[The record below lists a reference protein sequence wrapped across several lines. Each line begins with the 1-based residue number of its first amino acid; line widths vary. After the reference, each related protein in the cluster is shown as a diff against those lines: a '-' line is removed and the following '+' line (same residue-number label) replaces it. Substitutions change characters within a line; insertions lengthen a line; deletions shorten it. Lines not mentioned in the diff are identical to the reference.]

1 MATPKQTDP
10 QFKLRLPASLKEQ
23 IEQAAAESNR
33 SMNAEIV
40 RRLEAYDAIW
50 AQMIEMSGE
59 KERLEGKL
67 SALRAVDT
75 TEGLL
80 RILEDVTERLERIEK
95 KIDY

>member
-10 QFKLRLPASLKEQ
+10 QFKLRMPLALKEI
-23 IEQAAAESNR
+23 IEAAAVKNNR
-33 SMNAEIV
+33 SMNAEMV
-40 RRLEAYDAIW
+40 GRLEAYDAIW
-50 AQMIEMSGE
+50 AQMIELAGE
-59 KERLEGKL
+59 KDRLEGKL
-67 SALRAVDT
+67 AALRAADT